1 MNILSK
7 RGRTVQILYVY
18 QEPILAW
25 NFVQRREAVE
35 GRGIL
40 PEHFIK
46 QYFAARDVVNTLK
59 KVWFCFESGFIVEK
73 HR

>member
-7 RGRTVQILYVY
+7 KGRTVQILYVY

-25 NFVQRREAVE
+25 NFVQSREAVE
-35 GRGIL
+35 GRRIL

-46 QYFAARDVVNTLK
+46 QYFAARDVVNKLK
-59 KVWFCFESGFIVEK
+59 KGLVLI
-73 HR
+73 